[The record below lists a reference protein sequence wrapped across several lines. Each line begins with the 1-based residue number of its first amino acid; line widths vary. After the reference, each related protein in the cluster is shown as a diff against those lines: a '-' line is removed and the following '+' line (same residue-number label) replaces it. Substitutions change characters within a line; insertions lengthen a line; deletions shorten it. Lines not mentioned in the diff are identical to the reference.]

1 MYQATPMA
9 CPWGE
14 DMEQDV
20 RDERAVWYAMSATY
34 HRELKAQSLLDA
46 QSVSCFIPMRQVL
59 RRATA
64 HRPAQ
69 ARLAPVVHN
78 LIFVHTTPSV
88 IRRVKRGIPFLQYL
102 TWQRDGRRQPI
113 VVPDREM
120 ERFMAVCRTMDEHL
134 RYFKPDDVNLDSGT
148 QVRIVG
154 GLFDGQE
161 GVLVRVK
168 GCRSKRVV
176 VMVQG
181 VIAVAIK
188 PEEGVMLEKIIV

>member
-1 MYQATPMA
+1 MA
-9 CPWGE
+9 CLWGE

-69 ARLAPVVHN
+69 ARFVPVVHN
-78 LIFVHTTPSV
+78 LIFVRTTPAV

-102 TWQRDGRRQPI
+102 TWQRDGRR
-113 VVPDREM
+113 RE
-120 ERFMAVCRTMDEHL
+120 
-134 RYFKPDDVNLDSGT
+134 P
-148 QVRIVG
+148 Q
-154 GLFDGQE
+154 
-161 GVLVRVK
+161 
-168 GCRSKRVV
+168 
-176 VMVQG
+176 
-181 VIAVAIK
+181 
-188 PEEGVMLEKIIV
+188 

>member
-1 MYQATPMA
+1 
-9 CPWGE
+9 
-14 DMEQDV
+14 MEQDN
-20 RDERAVWYAMSATY
+20 RDEQPVWYAMSATY

-46 QSVSCFIPMRQVL
+46 QSVPSFVPMRQVL
-59 RRATA
+59 RGGTA
-64 HRPAQ
+64 RRPAQ
-69 ARLAPVVHN
+69 AKLAPVVHN
-78 LIFVHTTPSV
+78 LIFVRTTPAV
-88 IRRVKRGIPFLQYL
+88 IRQVKQGIPFLQYL
-102 TWQRDGRRQPI
+102 TWKHDGRRHPI

-120 ERFMAVCRTMDEHL
+120 ERFMAVCNTLDGHL
-134 RYFKPDDVNLDSGT
+134 RYFKPDDVSLDSGT

-161 GVLVRVK
+161 GVLVRVE

-188 PEEGVMLEKIIV
+188 PEDGVMLEKITV